1 MDITMPTPPRGI
13 QGLYW
18 NDDKRGP
25 GKWSLGCGP
34 SSGYI
39 FCMCSAG
46 CAGEGDR
53 EGEEEGVFAMVKGVA
68 EAEWELWR
76 GNRERR
82 ESGRGGRHEI
92 LLSGSWGEVDVKEG
106 RNGGARRH

>member
-1 MDITMPTPPRGI
+1 MPTPTGGV

-25 GKWSLGCGP
+25 GKRGLGCGP
-34 SSGYI
+34 FGGYV

-46 CAGEGDR
+46 RAGEGDG
-53 EGEEEGVFAMVKGVA
+53 EGEEEGVFAMAERVA

-76 GNRERR
+76 GSRERR
-82 ESGRGGRHEI
+82 EGGRWGRHEI
-92 LLSGSWGEVDVKEG
+92 LLSGGWGEVDVKEG
-106 RNGGARRH
+106 RDGGAR